1 MESRLRREELTLPAG
16 ASMARRFKRRCACWV
31 ACLSML
37 NAAELKVDHAT
48 VAGRDLMSMRAAL
61 AGAGIQSEYGG
72 PHANHATE
80 MALASFPDGSY
91 LELIALLPHAGEA
104 AAKAHYWSRFM
115 EGNAGPCAWAV
126 RTPDVAAEAE
136 RLRRAGVEV
145 AAPSKSGRTRPD
157 GVRLDWETA
166 TVGPGA
172 TGTFFPFLIRDFT
185 PRLERAWPDGKPNAP
200 EFAGVAKV
208 VIAVRDLD
216 AASQRY
222 RRAYGLPPPILA
234 IDSGFGAKLA
244 IFAGTPVV
252 LAAPL
257 GGESWLAVRLEKFG
271 EAPCAFV
278 LKRGVNARPRAE
290 PGAVWMGQRVF
301 WFDEGTLGWRLGVE

>member
-1 MESRLRREELTLPAG
+1 M
-16 ASMARRFKRRCACWV
+16 
-31 ACLSML
+31 
-37 NAAELKVDHAT
+37 
-48 VAGRDLMSMRAAL
+48 
-61 AGAGIQSEYGG
+61 
-72 PHANHATE
+72 
-80 MALASFPDGSY
+80 
-91 LELIALLPHAGEA
+91 
-104 AAKAHYWSRFM
+104 
-115 EGNAGPCAWAV
+115 
-126 RTPDVAAEAE
+126 EAE

-185 PRLERAWPDGKPNAP
+185 PRPERAWPDGKPNAP
-200 EFAGVAKV
+200 EFAGIAKV

-216 AASQRY
+216 AASQLY
-222 RRAYGLPPPILA
+222 RRAYGLPTPILTT
-234 IDSGFGAKLA
+234 DSGFGAKLA
-244 IFAGTPVV
+244 IFSGTPVV

-257 GGESWLAVRLEKFG
+257 GGESWLTSRLEKFG

-278 LKRGVNARPRAE
+278 LKRAANAQPRAK

-301 WFDEGTLGWRLGVE
+301 WFDEATLGWRLGVE